1 MSETGSVKF
10 VCEHV
15 IAELPVFA
23 GFNQLNACRRKLLQM
38 GVVGV
43 NAGGIGFGNISVRD
57 RATNNFYITGSGTGA
72 KSGLETNDYARVVAF
87 DVERN
92 WIRCEGAVIAS
103 SESLTHAAI
112 YDAAPAVRAVIHCH
126 SAEQWR
132 CLLDLAP
139 TTSAAAEYGSPGMA
153 KEVSRLFLE
162 TDVMK
167 TWDLGD
173 GGSSAWPG
181 GFRRHPA
188 RGNECFT
195 GSAAFY
201 AVAGLKTRPP

>member
-72 KSGLETNDYARVVAF
+72 KSGLATNDYARVVAF
-87 DVERN
+87 DLQRN
-92 WIRCEGAVIAS
+92 WIRWEGAAIAS

-112 YDAAPAVRAVIHCH
+112 YQVEAAAGAVIHGH
-126 SAEQWR
+126 STSLWKQ
-132 CLLDLAP
+132 LSQIAP
-139 TTSAAAEYGSPGMA
+139 TTSRGVEYGTPEMA
-153 KEVSRLFLE
+153 REVQRLFRE
-162 TDVMK
+162 TEVREQKLFVMAGHADGFV
-167 TWDLGD
+167 TFGIDL
-173 GGSSAWPG
+173 
-181 GFRRHPA
+181 R
-188 RGNECFT
+188 E
-195 GSAAFY
+195 AF
-201 AVAGLKTRPP
+201 AVLIQHL